1 MDQSSQTVTRGDFER
16 FATELRAELAET
28 LAQALPAGRHD
39 VLSDVLGQLRI
50 LKWGAGF
57 ALAAIMGAFGVLYQ
71 GQADLREEM
80 RGEIAGLRHEVG
92 SGIAGLR
99 QEMRSGIAGLRQ
111 EMRSEIAGLRQE
123 MRSEIAGLRGEMQ
136 REFRAL
142 RQEISSLA
150 ERVARLEAGHTYI
163 LRRFEEWSSSRSIGP
178 DTLRAPGD
186 APARAE
192 SGS

>member
-1 MDQSSQTVTRGDFER
+1 MDQSPETVTRGDFDR
-16 FATELRAELAET
+16 FATELRTELAE
-28 LAQALPAGRHD
+28 ALVQSMPVGRHD

-71 GQADLREEM
+71 GQVDLR
-80 RGEIAGLRHEVG
+80 L
-92 SGIAGLR
+92 
-99 QEMRSGIAGLRQ
+99 
-111 EMRSEIAGLRQE
+111 EMRSEIAGLRE
-123 MRSEIAGLRGEMQ
+123 EMQ

-163 LRRFEEWSSSRSIGP
+163 LGRFEEWSSSRSIGP
-178 DTLRAPGD
+178 DTPHAPGD

>member
-39 VLSDVLGQLRI
+39 VLSHVLGQLRI

-57 ALAAIMGAFGVLYQ
+57 ALAAIVGAFGVLYQ
-71 GQADLREEM
+71 GQLDLREEM
-80 RGEIAGLRHEVG
+80 RSEITALGEEMRREMAGLRE
-92 SGIAGLR
+92 
-99 QEMRSGIAGLRQ
+99 
-111 EMRSEIAGLRQE
+111 
-123 MRSEIAGLRGEMQ
+123 EMQ
-136 REFRAL
+136 RDFRAL

-163 LRRFEEWSSSRSIGP
+163 LGRFEEWFSSRSIGL
-178 DTLRAPGD
+178 DTPHAPGD

>member
-80 RGEIAGLRHEVG
+80 RGEIAGLR
-92 SGIAGLR
+92 
-99 QEMRSGIAGLRQ
+99 
-111 EMRSEIAGLRQE
+111 QE

>member
-1 MDQSSQTVTRGDFER
+1 MDQSPQTVTRGDFER
-16 FATELRAELAET
+16 FATELRAELAQT
-28 LAQALPAGRHD
+28 LARALPAGRHD

-71 GQADLREEM
+71 GQVDLREEM
-80 RGEIAGLRHEVG
+80 RG
-92 SGIAGLR
+92 
-99 QEMRSGIAGLRQ
+99 
-111 EMRSEIAGLRQE
+111 EIAGLRQE
-123 MRSEIAGLRGEMQ
+123 MRSEIAGLREEMQ

-150 ERVARLEAGHTYI
+150 ERVARLEVGQTYI
-163 LRRFEEWSSSRSIGP
+163 LGRFEEWSPSRSIGP
-178 DTLRAPGD
+178 GIPHAPGD
-186 APARAE
+186 APAQAE

>member
-1 MDQSSQTVTRGDFER
+1 MDQSPQTVTRGDFER
-16 FATELRAELAET
+16 FATELRAELAQT
-28 LAQALPAGRHD
+28 LARALPAGRHD

-71 GQADLREEM
+71 GQVDLREEM
-80 RGEIAGLRHEVG
+80 RGEIAGLR
-92 SGIAGLR
+92 
-99 QEMRSGIAGLRQ
+99 QEIGSGIAGLRQ
-111 EMRSEIAGLRQE
+111 EMRSEIAGLRE
-123 MRSEIAGLRGEMQ
+123 EMQ

-150 ERVARLEAGHTYI
+150 ERVARLEAGQTYI
-163 LRRFEEWSSSRSIGP
+163 LGRFEEWSPSRSIGP
-178 DTLRAPGD
+178 GIPHAPGD
-186 APARAE
+186 APAQAE